1 MVRIGRPGRHVGR
14 EHGGTAARVGDFDMA
29 DHGVATPQH
38 VGRRGEERRRLRLVE
53 DEVTDQK
60 EPPFTFCVRRIRAL
74 PK

>member
-1 MVRIGRPGRHVGR
+1 
-14 EHGGTAARVGDFDMA
+14 MA

-60 EPPFTFCVRRIRAL
+60 ELPFTFCVRRIRAL